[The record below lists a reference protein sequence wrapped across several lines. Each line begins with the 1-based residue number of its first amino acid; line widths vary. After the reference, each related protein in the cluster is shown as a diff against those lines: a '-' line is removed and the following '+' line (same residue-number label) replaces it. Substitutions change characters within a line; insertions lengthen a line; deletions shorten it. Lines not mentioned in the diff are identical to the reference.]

1 MWCRA
6 VRGLT
11 VGWLFCALVVWKV
24 GAGVGDVK
32 AGAAGGG
39 GDRVVGKRQKRMPRA
54 VREQQMLDA
63 AVRVFGQR
71 GYRAASMDEIAEV
84 AGVSKPLVYLYLNS
98 KEELFTAC
106 IRREA
111 AALVAA
117 VRGGVS
123 GLSGGGAE
131 VSGGGSA
138 DRQLWAGLRAFFTHT
153 AERPDAWV
161 VLHHQA
167 RTQGEPFAAEVTV
180 MREEIVAFVTSLIAE
195 AAREAH
201 RKPELAEREV
211 AGLAQALVGAAESLA
226 GWANGDASVSAKEAA
241 ATLMNFAWAGLGEL
255 MEGRRWV
262 P

>member
-1 MWCRA
+1 MGE
-6 VRGLT
+6 V
-11 VGWLFCALVVWKV
+11 KV
-24 GAGVGDVK
+24 GAVAG
-32 AGAAGGG
+32 GAA
-39 GDRVVGKRQKRMPRA
+39 GKRQKRMPRA

-63 AVRVFGQR
+63 AVRIFGQR

-123 GLSGGGAE
+123 GGGA
-131 VSGGGSA
+131 SGGGSA
-138 DRQLWAGLRAFFTHT
+138 DRQLWAGLQAFFTHT

-161 VLHHQA
+161 VLHNQA
-167 RTQGEPFAAEVTV
+167 RTRGEPFAAEVAV